1 MMISRRR
8 LGLAALSLPLLAAR
22 AASAYRP
29 GAGLEVVRLDRPG
42 QGSVNSFLLVGDRS
56 VAILDCQ
63 RTAVEARAV
72 VAAARGTGLPVEAI
86 VLSHEHADHVV
97 GLEVV
102 ARAFPDAPI
111 LAGEGTRDWIA
122 REGPGLVR
130 AMRNVFGVAIP
141 ERIPVPGRILRP
153 GEVIRLAGVEWR
165 VDQLGPGEAGGMT
178 VLHAEAEDVLFAAD
192 LFGSRATPWLL
203 DGHVRAW
210 IAQLEAAL
218 PRYGGVGTALPGHGA
233 AAPASALIGEQLSYL
248 RAFET
253 LVRAELGGGAVLPEG
268 AAARIRHAT
277 ETRFPG
283 YPRVAPQPNL
293 IELNAEALAREL
305 SRG

>member
-1 MMISRRR
+1 MITRRHLGPAA
-8 LGLAALSLPLLAAR
+8 LGLPMLASHTAG
-22 AASAYRP
+22 AYRP

-42 QGSVNSFLLVGDRS
+42 EGSVNSFLLVGERS

-97 GLEVV
+97 GLDVL

-111 LAGEGTRDWIA
+111 MAGEATRDWIA
-122 REGPGLVR
+122 REGGGLLGM
-130 AMRNVFGVAIP
+130 MRSVLGAAIP
-141 ERIPVPGRILRP
+141 ERIPVPTRILRP
-153 GEVIRLAGVEWR
+153 GEAIRLAGVEWR
-165 VDQLGPGEAGGMT
+165 VDQLGAGEAAGMT
-178 VLHAEAEDVLFAAD
+178 LLHAEAADMLFAAD

-203 DGHVRAW
+203 DGHTLAW
-210 IAQLEAAL
+210 IGQLEAAL
-218 PRYGGVGTALPGHGA
+218 PRYGGVATGLPGHGA
-233 AAPASALIGEQLSYL
+233 AGPAGALIGEQLAYL
-248 RAFET
+248 RAFEG
-253 LVRAELGGGAVLPEG
+253 LVRAELAGAAALPEG
-268 AAARIRHAT
+268 AASRIRRAT
-277 ETRFPG
+277 EARFPG

-305 SRG
+305 ART